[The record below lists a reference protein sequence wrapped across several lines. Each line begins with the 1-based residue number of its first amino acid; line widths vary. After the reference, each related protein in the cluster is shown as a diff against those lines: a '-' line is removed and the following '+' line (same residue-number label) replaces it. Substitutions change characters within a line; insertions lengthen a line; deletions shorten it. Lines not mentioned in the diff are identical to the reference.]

1 MANLNGASPIDSGGM
16 HVRRGT
22 ALKGR
27 ASRRRVPVATAEPA
41 SELVPSAGLLLPGA
55 AGGGP
60 SFKLKF
66 NADSDF

>member
-1 MANLNGASPIDSGGM
+1 MANLNGAREPDRLGW
-16 HVRRGT
+16 HACPGT

-41 SELVPSAGLLLPGA
+41 SELVPGAGLLLPGA